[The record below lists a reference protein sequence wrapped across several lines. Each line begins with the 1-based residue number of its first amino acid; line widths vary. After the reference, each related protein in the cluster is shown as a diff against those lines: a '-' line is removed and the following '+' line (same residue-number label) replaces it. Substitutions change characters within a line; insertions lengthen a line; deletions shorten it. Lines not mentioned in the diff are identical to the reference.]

1 MKNIFSIYKHDLQ
14 LIFTNWAT
22 AVIVFGL
29 IFLPSLYAWFN
40 IKASW
45 DPYGNTNQLK
55 IAVTNNDIGA
65 NVFGE
70 QIHIGNEVVNALK
83 TNKKLGWTFV
93 DSEKEGHDGV
103 MHGNYYAS
111 LVIPK
116 DFSEKIASVVTDNPT
131 KPEIIYTVNE
141 KINAIAPKITSTGA
155 SNVVDEISSNF
166 VQVASETI
174 FKVMNEL
181 GLELKKE
188 LPSIKRVRDFIFKLE
203 KRFPELE
210 QVINSGL
217 NDVIKAE
224 KIVSDAQN
232 YLPIVTEMAQNGTE
246 LTDNITEFLERGQ
259 QLSETIAPNVKQDM
273 LLLEQAAHTANN
285 VTSEVEPT
293 FIEQTR
299 TRIQTGITVSN
310 NLIALFTRINNL
322 SEANVLSEEINH
334 LQEVN
339 TLLSEQVKAL
349 DSNIQLSV
357 EKTDQTVGI
366 IEKML
371 NRFDNEI
378 EPKLAQGIM
387 KAQQSA
393 EKAEKM
399 LTGIN
404 EAIPHV
410 QKILTDASKGL
421 EIGKDEIETI
431 KQSLPATKAKI
442 TDLADEIR
450 KFEKEADIDEIIA
463 LLVNDYE
470 KESDFFAN
478 PIVLTEHKLF
488 PIPNYGSAMSPFFTA
503 LSLWVGALLLVSLIT
518 VNVHDEHQHYTS
530 TDIYFGRFFT
540 FLTIALLQSVIV
552 TLGDLYLL
560 KTYVANPLLFVLFGL
575 FLSATFML
583 IVYTF
588 VTIFNNVGKALAII
602 LLVLQIAGSG
612 GTFPIQLTP
621 PFFQAI
627 YPLLP
632 FTYAISLL
640 REAVGGVLWDLVLK
654 DFAMLTVFIV
664 STLLL
669 GLLLKEPI
677 NKLSAPLKRKAKSGK
692 LIH

>member
-55 IAVTNNDIGA
+55 IAVTNNDVGA

-217 NDVIKAE
+217 NDAIKAE

-259 QLSETIAPNVKQDM
+259 QLSETIASNVKRDM
-273 LLLEQAAHTANN
+273 LLLEQAAHAANN

>member
-1 MKNIFSIYKHDLQ
+1 M
-14 LIFTNWAT
+14 
-22 AVIVFGL
+22 
-29 IFLPSLYAWFN
+29 
-40 IKASW
+40 
-45 DPYGNTNQLK
+45 
-55 IAVTNNDIGA
+55 NNDIGA

-111 LVIPK
+111 LVIPQ

-217 NDVIKAE
+217 NDAIKAE

-259 QLSETIAPNVKQDM
+259 QLSETIASNVKRDM
-273 LLLEQAAHTANN
+273 LLLEQAAHAANN

-334 LQEVN
+334 LQKVN

-530 TDIYFGRFFT
+530 TDVYFGRFFT

>member
-55 IAVTNNDIGA
+55 IAVTNNDVGA

-93 DSEKEGHDGV
+93 DNEKEGHDGV

-111 LVIPK
+111 LVIPQ

-166 VQVASETI
+166 VKVASETI

-217 NDVIKAE
+217 NDAIKAE

-232 YLPIVTEMAQNGTE
+232 YLPIVTEMAQNGAE

-404 EAIPHV
+404 EAIPDV

-530 TDIYFGRFFT
+530 TDVYFGRFFT

>member
-259 QLSETIAPNVKQDM
+259 QLSETIASNVKRDM
-273 LLLEQAAHTANN
+273 LLLEQAAHAANN

>member
-55 IAVTNNDIGA
+55 IAVTNNDVGA

-217 NDVIKAE
+217 NDAIKAE

-259 QLSETIAPNVKQDM
+259 QLSETIASNVKRDM
-273 LLLEQAAHTANN
+273 LLLEQAAHAANN

-334 LQEVN
+334 LQKVN